1 MLDVKALL
9 ERADM
14 AALVERDLGHSV
26 RREGRWL
33 KWRCPFHADGK
44 TPSLGVVGN
53 RWKCFGCGR
62 SGDAIDWLRERE
74 GLSFQ
79 GACERLGA
87 LDLPPAS
94 EITMSPQPS
103 SFPMPLTEWQEWARQ
118 VVSACQSV
126 LWSEA
131 GTKARDWLNR
141 RGLVDE
147 TVRHWKLGF
156 NPRDQ
161 KLFGLWVPRGIVI
174 PCLVAGRIWY
184 IKVRRATGQPKYT
197 QVSGGQMGLF
207 GADTLVGQDMA
218 VITEGE
224 FDAMLLHQEAGD
236 LVGVATLGS
245 ASAKLPD
252 AWVPYLLG
260 VQRLLVA
267 YDTDAAGIEG
277 AAMWEAVTSRVQ
289 RLLPLAGKD
298 VTDFHLAGGDLRAWI
313 QFALTGDRHITPPP
327 VETHVSVP
335 PAPWDGQRVRIEDL
349 PDLQAKYGLRVIGG
363 DPDLDGE
370 PWQPKLYLA
379 KKRSGGE

>member
-1 MLDVKALL
+1 MV
-9 ERADM
+9 
-14 AALVERDLGHSV
+14 ALVERDLGHSV
-26 RREGRWL
+26 RREGHWL

-44 TPSLGVVGN
+44 TPSLGVADN
-53 RWKCFGCGR
+53 HWKCFGCGR

-74 GLSFQ
+74 GLSFR

-94 EITMSPQPS
+94 EMTMSPQPS
-103 SFPMPLTEWQEWARQ
+103 SFPMPLAEWQERARQ

-131 GTKARDWLNR
+131 RTKARDWLNR

-147 TVRHWKLGF
+147 MVRHWKLGF
-156 NPRDQ
+156 NPHDQ

-174 PCLVAGRIWY
+174 PCLLAGRIWY

-197 QVSGGQMGLF
+197 QVSGGQIALF
-207 GADTLVGQDMA
+207 GVDTLVGRDIA

-245 ASAKLPD
+245 AAARLPD

-267 YDTDAAGIEG
+267 YDTDAAGAEG
-277 AAMWEAVTSRVQ
+277 AVMWEAFTSRVQ
-289 RLLPLAGKD
+289 RLLPLVGKD
-298 VTDFHLAGGDLRAWI
+298 VTDFYLAGGDLRTWI
-313 QFALTGDRHITPPP
+313 QFAIADGRHT
-327 VETHVSVP
+327 TST
-335 PAPWDGQRVRIEDL
+335 
-349 PDLQAKYGLRVIGG
+349 
-363 DPDLDGE
+363 
-370 PWQPKLYLA
+370 KLYLA
-379 KKRSGGE
+379 EKRSGGE